1 MALQDKKATPKKRA
15 LRSTRG
21 QRIKAALA
29 RFRKQF
35 PKDDYRRRLNKEEE
49 ERILGFGPAGV

>member
-1 MALQDKKATPKKRA
+1 MALKKTTPQKRA

-21 QRIKAALA
+21 ERIKAALA

-35 PKDDYRRRLNKEEE
+35 PKADYGRRLTKEEE
-49 ERILGFGPAGV
+49 ERILGFGPDGV